1 MIHITIKDTEFS
13 YDMKALA
20 QAFYPG
26 KVCEI
31 KEEAGWQELDGYSV
45 LCEIDGREQYK
56 DFIPSPYTKNEVKRR
71 FYDFL
76 CRYSGNFLPWGILT
90 GVRPAKIPL
99 RMFMEGK
106 QEKEIA
112 DSLREVYRCAP
123 EKVQLVMDVAKRE
136 YALTGHIDHEN
147 SINVYIG
154 VPFCPSIC
162 SYCTFSA
169 YPIGQYADKASAYL
183 DALERE
189 LAYAGEAVSGKVLQT
204 VYIGGGT
211 PTSFEEGMF
220 ARLLDLVSRY
230 LPMEHVREYTVEAG
244 RPDSITED
252 KLRCMKAHGVTRI
265 SINPQTMKQHTL
277 EAIGR
282 KHSTDDVRRVFAQ
295 ARELDFDNINMD
307 LIVGLPEETP
317 EDLERTLQ
325 EVCRLEP
332 DSITVHTLVI
342 KRASRM
348 RREQMESGE
357 RLLHENPWIP
367 VMQTGAEQFCR
378 SHGYEPYY
386 MYRQKNKA
394 FTSYNTNQENVAYAR
409 PGKECLYNIFMMEEL
424 EDILAL
430 GSGASSKY
438 VFSGENRVERV
449 ENVKNV
455 DDYISRIDEM
465 IRRKCDGIKKETGH
479 RHEGYTSERNG
490 NP

>member
-1 MIHITIKDTEFS
+1 MIRITIKNNEFS
-13 YDMKALA
+13 YDIKALA

-26 KVCEI
+26 KTCEI
-31 KEEAGWQELDGYSV
+31 KENAEWQELDGFSI
-45 LCEIDGREQYK
+45 LCEIDGRERYQ
-56 DFIPSPYTKNEVKRR
+56 DFVPSPYSKNKVKGR

-76 CRYSGNFLPWGILT
+76 CTYSGNSLPWGILT

-99 RMFMEGK
+99 RMFVEGK

-112 DSLREVYRCAP
+112 DCLRETYRCAP
-123 EKVQLVMDVAKRE
+123 EKARLVVDVARRE
-136 YALTGHIDHEN
+136 YALTAHMDHEN
-147 SINVYIG
+147 SVNVYIG

-162 SYCTFSA
+162 SYCTFSS
-169 YPIGQYADKASAYL
+169 YPAGQYGDRMAAYL

-189 LAYAGEAVSGKVLQT
+189 LAYAGEAVLAKTLQT

-211 PTSFEEGMF
+211 PTAFDEEKF
-220 ARLLDLVSRY
+220 ARLLDLVNRY
-230 LPMEHVREYTVEAG
+230 LPMEHVREFTVEAG
-244 RPDSITED
+244 RPDSITEN

-277 EAIGR
+277 ERMGR
-282 KHSTDDVRRVFAQ
+282 KHSADDVRHAFAQ
-295 ARELDFDNINMD
+295 AREFGFDNINMD
-307 LIVGLPEETP
+307 LIAGLPEETW
-317 EDLERTLQ
+317 EDLEHTLE

-348 RREQMESGE
+348 RREQMESRE
-357 RLLHENPWIP
+357 RFMHENPWIP
-367 VMQTGAEQFCR
+367 AMQAGAERFCR

-409 PGKECLYNIFMMEEL
+409 PGKECLYNILMMEEL
-424 EDILAL
+424 EDIVAL

-465 IRRKCDGIKKETGH
+465 IRRKSDGIKKETGH
-479 RHEGYTSERNG
+479 GNEGYTSERNG